1 MTIIIV
7 VMIFVS
13 CSKDSPAPTPPSPPV
28 PTVTTPGAPTSVGVI
43 AGDTTLS
50 VSWTAPSNNGGSTIT
65 GYKVSSVLYD
75 LVWNQNTQAYTVSST
90 RVEYTVDVAGLTATV
105 PAKNGSTY
113 KIVVA
118 ALNAKGAGSASDSSS
133 YIVPYSVMMKDWC
146 EYPVQLE
153 LLQLFRNNVWVD
165 QPHTLGEELLVFTY
179 YLNFRFKMVVL
190 PGNPIFVGAD
200 TALISKGRAWWS
212 LDKDNNITHNNVPQ
226 GKITKVNGK
235 FEQVYQSGNL
245 LLKRILKQVR

>member
-50 VSWTAPSNNGGSTIT
+50 VSWSAPSNNGGSAIT
-65 GYKVSSVLYD
+65 GYKVSLVLYD
-75 LVWNQNTQAYTVSST
+75 LVWNQNSQVYTVSST
-90 RVEYTVDVAGLTATV
+90 RVEHTVDVAGLTATV

-133 YIVPYSVMMKDWC
+133 YVVPYSAMMKDWC
-146 EYPVQLE
+146 EYPLQLE
-153 LLQLFRNNVWVD
+153 RSQILRNNVWED
-165 QPHTLGEELLVFTY
+165 QPRDIDEELLVFTY
-179 YLNFRFKMVVL
+179 FLNFRFKMVVL
-190 PGNPIFVGAD
+190 PGNPIFVGVD

-212 LDKDNNITHNNVPQ
+212 LDRDNNITSNNVSQ
-226 GKITKVNGK
+226 GKIAKVNGK
-235 FEQVYQSGNL
+235 FEQVYQNGNL
-245 LLKRILKQVR
+245 LWKRIWKQVR